1 MRREKFVPFVLAYMF
16 LLGVLTGCSLDRWAE
31 VEAGEY
37 VQTSRQGISNQV
49 GRGVI
54 QRMEVDRHNRQVTFF
69 FEDGSEIDTSF
80 VSKER
85 ADWPAGCPTNINM
98 THMEVLELEVD
109 TLTIGSLS
117 FETPILVRD
126 CPRDP
131 ERVVLRSD
139 GEMGGSG
146 TACAYN
152 QECIYFVRP
161 SAQ

>member
-1 MRREKFVPFVLAYMF
+1 MRHEKFVTFMLAYIF
-16 LLGVLTGCSLDRWAE
+16 LLSVLTGCSLDRWAE

-37 VQTSRQGISNQV
+37 VQTSRQGVSNQV
-49 GRGVI
+49 GRRVI
-54 QRMEVDRHNRQVTFF
+54 QRMEVDRRNHQVTFF
-69 FEDGSEIDTSF
+69 FEDGSLIDTSF
-80 VSKER
+80 VSKEK

-131 ERVVLRSD
+131 ERVVIRSD
-139 GEMGGSG
+139 GDIGGSG
-146 TACAYN
+146 TACKYQ
-152 QECIYFVRP
+152 QECIYFKRP
-161 SAQ
+161 GTQ